1 MIIIGEKINGTLTKV
16 REAIAERDR
25 DFIADLAQRQAEAG
39 ADYLDVNAG
48 TSPEREPEDL
58 KWLVEV
64 VQETVDTPLC
74 LDSPRPETLA
84 EVLPL
89 VKRPGLL
96 NSVTAEPGKPEKVFP
111 LAAASGFGVVALT
124 LDEGG
129 IPKDAKTRVEIAE
142 RLISE
147 GAKYG
152 VKEENIYVDPLVVAL
167 ATEHKATQVFL
178 EATGEIKKRFP
189 GVYIISG
196 LSNVSFGL
204 PYRRTINRTFLVL
217 ARAAGM
223 DAAIIDP
230 LDEELMATVWAT
242 ELVLGE
248 DPYCRNYLRYYRKRE
263 SKAAGKS

>member
-1 MIIIGEKINGTLTKV
+1 MILIGEKINGTLKSV
-16 REAIAERDR
+16 REAIAARDKSY
-25 DFIADLAQRQAEAG
+25 IAALAQQQAESG

-48 TSPEREPEDL
+48 TPPEREPEDL
-58 KWLVEV
+58 KWVVEV
-64 VQETVDTPLC
+64 VQEAVDTPLC

-84 EVLPL
+84 EVVPL
-89 VKRPGLL
+89 LKKPGLL

-111 LAAASGFGVVALT
+111 LAVASGFGVVALT
-124 LDEGG
+124 LDEKG
-129 IPKDAKTRVEIAE
+129 IPKDARTRVEIAA
-142 RLISE
+142 RLIAE
-147 GAKYG
+147 AAKYG
-152 VKEENIYVDPLVVAL
+152 MKEEYIFVDPLVVAL
-167 ATEHKATQVFL
+167 ATEHKAAQVFL

-189 GVYIISG
+189 GVHMISG
-196 LSNVSFGL
+196 LSNISYGL

-248 DPYCRNYLRYYRKRE
+248 DPYCRNYLRYYRRR
-263 SKAAGKS
+263 KATAGGKQ

>member
-1 MIIIGEKINGTLTKV
+1 MILIGEKLNGTLKRV
-16 REAIAERDR
+16 QEAIAARDESY
-25 DFIADLAQRQAEAG
+25 ITALAQKQAEAG
-39 ADYLDVNAG
+39 VDYLDVNAG
-48 TSPEREPEDL
+48 TPPEREPEDL

-64 VQETVDTPLC
+64 VQEAVDVPLC

-84 EVLPL
+84 AVLPL
-89 VKRPGLL
+89 VKKPGLL

-111 LAAASGFGVVALT
+111 LAASSGFGVVALT
-124 LDEGG
+124 LDERG
-129 IPKDAKTRVEIAE
+129 IPQDAATRVEIAA
-142 RLISE
+142 RLIEE

-167 ATEHKATQVFL
+167 ATEHKAAQVFL
-178 EATGEIKKRFP
+178 EATSEIKKRFP
-189 GVYIISG
+189 GVHIISG

-204 PYRRTINRTFLVL
+204 PYRRTINRAFLVL

-230 LDEELMATVWAT
+230 LDDELMATVWAT

-263 SKAAGKS
+263 ARSKEGQ